1 MSITLSKNL
10 EKIAPSA
17 TVAMTQLSRDLKNQ
31 GKDVISLSAGEPDF
45 DTPENIKKAAIDAI
59 SRGETKYTAVDGIDE
74 LKEAIIE
81 KFSRDNNLDFLKE
94 NISVAP
100 GGKTII
106 YNAMVATLN
115 PRDEV
120 IIPKPFWVSYPDIV
134 KLAGGTPITIET
146 SRNRNFKI
154 TADDLEKNI
163 TKNTKWIIINSPSNP
178 TGEVYSSEELQSL
191 VSVLKKYPNIYILS
205 DDIYEHLL
213 YEKKEKFTTIGE
225 IDDEINSRTITM
237 NGVSKA
243 YSMTGW
249 RIGYCGG
256 PKKIIDSMR
265 KLQGQSTSN
274 PSSISQW
281 AAVEALNGD
290 QSFLKDWLDSFE
302 MRRNKVVEMI
312 NSAKGLSCLKPKG
325 AFYVYP
331 SCEDVIG
338 KKLISGEEIKNDED
352 FAMNLLKNKS
362 VGVVHGSA
370 FGLSPYFRISYAT
383 SIEKLEEACKRIIDF
398 CDELE

>member
-17 TVAMTQLSRDLKNQ
+17 TVAMTQLARDLKNQ

-45 DTPENIKKAAIDAI
+45 DTPENIKRAAIEAI
-59 SRGETKYTAVDGIDE
+59 TRGETKYTAVDGIDE
-74 LKEAIIE
+74 LKEAIID
-81 KFSRDNNLDFLKE
+81 KFSRDNNLNFLKE

-115 PRDEV
+115 PGDEV

-134 KLAGGTPITIET
+134 KLAGGTPVTIET
-146 SRNRNFKI
+146 SRDSNFKV

-191 VSVLKKYPNIYILS
+191 TNVLKKYPNIYILS

-237 NGVSKA
+237 NRVSKA

-312 NSAKGLSCLKPKG
+312 NSAEGLSCLKPKG
-325 AFYVYP
+325 AFYIYP
-331 SCEDVIG
+331 SCEGVIG
-338 KKLISGEEIKNDED
+338 KKLTSGEEIKNDED

-383 SIEKLEEACKRIIDF
+383 SIEKLEEACERIIDF

>member
-17 TVAMTQLSRDLKNQ
+17 TVAMTQLARDLKNQ

-45 DTPENIKKAAIDAI
+45 DTPENIKKAAIEAI
-59 SRGETKYTAVDGIDE
+59 TRGETKYTAVDGIDE
-74 LKEAIIE
+74 LKEAIIN
-81 KFSRDNNLDFLKE
+81 KFIRDNNLNFLKE

-115 PRDEV
+115 PGDEV

-134 KLAGGTPITIET
+134 KLAGGTPVTIET
-146 SRNRNFKI
+146 SRDSNFKI
-154 TADDLEKNI
+154 TADDLEENI

-213 YEKKEKFTTIGE
+213 YERKEKFTTIGE

-302 MRRNKVVEMI
+302 MRRNKVFEMI
-312 NSAKGLSCLKPKG
+312 NSAEGLSCLKPKG
-325 AFYVYP
+325 AFYIYP
-331 SCEDVIG
+331 SCEGVIG
-338 KKLISGEEIKNDED
+338 KKLTSGEEIKNDED

>member
-225 IDDEINSRTITM
+225 IDDEINSRTLTM

-331 SCEDVIG
+331 SCKDVIG

-383 SIEKLEEACKRIIDF
+383 SIEKLEKACKRIIDF

>member
-17 TVAMTQLSRDLKNQ
+17 TVAMTQLARDLKNQ

-45 DTPENIKKAAIDAI
+45 DTPENIKRAAIEAI
-59 SRGETKYTAVDGIDE
+59 TRGETKYTAVDGIDE
-74 LKEAIIE
+74 LKEAIID
-81 KFSRDNNLDFLKE
+81 KFSRDNNLNFLKE

-115 PRDEV
+115 PGDEV

-134 KLAGGTPITIET
+134 KLAGGTPVTIET
-146 SRNRNFKI
+146 SRDSNFKI

-191 VSVLKKYPNIYILS
+191 ANVLKKYPNIYILS

-302 MRRNKVVEMI
+302 MRRNKVIEMI
-312 NSAKGLSCLKPKG
+312 NSAEGLSCLKPKG
-325 AFYVYP
+325 AFYIYP
-331 SCEDVIG
+331 SCEGVIG
-338 KKLISGEEIKNDED
+338 KKLTSGEEIKNDED

-383 SIEKLEEACKRIIDF
+383 SIEKLEEACERIIDF

>member
-17 TVAMTQLSRDLKNQ
+17 TVAMTQLARDLKNQ

-45 DTPENIKKAAIDAI
+45 DTPENIKRAAIEAI
-59 SRGETKYTAVDGIDE
+59 TRGETKYTAVDGIDE
-74 LKEAIIE
+74 LKEAIID
-81 KFSRDNNLDFLKE
+81 KFSRDNNLNFLKE

-115 PRDEV
+115 PGDEV

-134 KLAGGTPITIET
+134 KLAGGTPVTIET
-146 SRNRNFKI
+146 SRDSNFKV

-191 VSVLKKYPNIYILS
+191 TNVLKKYPNIYILS

-312 NSAKGLSCLKPKG
+312 NSAEGLSCLKPKG
-325 AFYVYP
+325 AFYIYP
-331 SCEDVIG
+331 SCEGVIG
-338 KKLISGEEIKNDED
+338 KKLTSGEEIKNDED

-383 SIEKLEEACKRIIDF
+383 SIEKLEEACERIIDF

>member
-17 TVAMTQLSRDLKNQ
+17 TVAMTQLARDLKNQ

-59 SRGETKYTAVDGIDE
+59 TRGETKYTAVDGIDE

-191 VSVLKKYPNIYILS
+191 ANVLKKYPNIYILS

-213 YEKKEKFTTIGE
+213 YEKNEKFTTIGE

-312 NSAKGLSCLKPKG
+312 NSAEGLSCLKPKG

-352 FAMNLLKNKS
+352 FAMNLLRNKF